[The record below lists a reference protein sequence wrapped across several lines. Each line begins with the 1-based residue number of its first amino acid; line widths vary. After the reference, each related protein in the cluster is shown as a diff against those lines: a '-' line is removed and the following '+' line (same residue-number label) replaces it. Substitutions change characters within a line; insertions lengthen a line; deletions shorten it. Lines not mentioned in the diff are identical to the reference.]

1 MSSLIKNDEKRLGL
15 VSIELW
21 TRQGNVGGWSACL
34 NSTTAYPSDIPP
46 GIEVKC
52 SRTGVQGEFLYD
64 QDTLVELSN
73 QDSIHSSSLSSLSR
87 TYATVSRSSLLNN
100 MISGTVEIHLVSRI
114 IIVSITAGLAYLMD
128 CIAKS
133 NFSRSIAKAL
143 IFTRQYIRGST
154 RQDSVRSPVVAEA
167 LTLQSGFI
175 TAENLELPTLKM
187 LSDNSTFVRA
197 INNDNQSKEIYGIV
211 KNIQQLSSDFVDIL
225 FLLISR
231 RWFGKHHFR
240 LFSCIGPSSDRILG
254 LRPLLRFNEFVQK
267 KKE

>member
-1 MSSLIKNDEKRLGL
+1 MRSFLYVHNISQIVVSRCLTSAFTTQRINFAALSSATSVLQGTWSLMSSLIKNDEKRLGL
-15 VSIELW
+15 VAIELW

-197 INNDNQSKEIYGIV
+197 INNDNQSKEIYVRTG
-211 KNIQQLSSDFVDIL
+211 S
-225 FLLISR
+225 
-231 RWFGKHHFR
+231 WA
-240 LFSCIGPSSDRILG
+240 
-254 LRPLLRFNEFVQK
+254 
-267 KKE
+267 